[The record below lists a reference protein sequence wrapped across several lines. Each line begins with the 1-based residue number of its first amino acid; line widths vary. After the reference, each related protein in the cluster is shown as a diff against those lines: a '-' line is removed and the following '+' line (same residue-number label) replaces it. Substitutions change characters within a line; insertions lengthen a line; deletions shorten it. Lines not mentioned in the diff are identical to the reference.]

1 MKKLLVALALLA
13 VSTLGYADVEV
24 FGDGNSMGIYLVDDK
39 TGKVV
44 FCWRDK
50 STGTHK
56 QCNVITDN
64 FRKVK

>member
-1 MKKLLVALALLA
+1 MKKLLAALALLT
-13 VSTLGYADVEV
+13 VSTFSFADVEV
-24 FGDGNSMGIYLVDDK
+24 FGDGQSIGIYLVDDK

-50 STGTHK
+50 ITGTHK